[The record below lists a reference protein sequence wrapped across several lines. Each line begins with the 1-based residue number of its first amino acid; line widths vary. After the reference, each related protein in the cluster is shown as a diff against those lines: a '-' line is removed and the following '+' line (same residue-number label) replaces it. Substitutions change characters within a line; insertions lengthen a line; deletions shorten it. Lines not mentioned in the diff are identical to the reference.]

1 MKKSTSILKA
11 ETGAQA
17 GYAWLRSPRFAAA
30 VVFVIFALW
39 VVPKPRGRVIPV
51 DGVGRW
57 ADLNATPQRRVV
69 WRSADELSSV
79 LPMNIADASM
89 ITPRIADGGT
99 TLYFALRSGSGQADI
114 YRSRLVHGKW
124 QAGNPVAALNST
136 ADDVGAIPS
145 ADGRTLFLYS
155 NRAGGTGG
163 FDIYVS
169 EWRDEEWTVPVNAG
183 RPVNSSADE
192 YDPAISPDGQT
203 LYFASNR
210 VEQSSGSGE
219 SSGEWSG
226 TLRQRKSNTFDIY
239 AAVRNSIDSSWESVD
254 AVDTINRTDSN
265 EGAPFVS
272 SNGTF
277 LYFAS
282 DRPVRGGEN
291 QNLDLFR
298 SNITGAALTPPENL
312 GPGINTPDHET
323 EPALSPEGFTLVF
336 SAHRNGSERLL
347 LSRAEEVMVES
358 GWDTSNLR
366 SLSAFWPHGVLTT
379 LLVLMLV
386 AVLFATRERFV
397 QAAGATRFFAGS
409 VMIHVLLLFVL
420 AVWNLPKVIDV
431 ITSKTFDAEA
441 STQLFDDNQHQSHED
456 GRAAYEKLADLQSL
470 QNMPQPDVVR
480 LETEAFSVPE
490 RTDSPLPTI
499 PLDVARTMSP
509 RQLLFVPSNRAQP
522 QQRPAKSTLMPALP
536 RPTPVTALAV
546 PDLQKTS
553 VVPEP
558 VKRPGERPV
567 ATQIDMPRTI
577 LLVQPVRFDIENP
590 TAETVRPTASVNVA
604 PPAVRIGAEQQ
615 AAALPSNPLEMRVAP
630 IPDDPDV
637 LKLAEAIV
645 LAAAPV
651 EATDSVSDEPT
662 PLIEI
667 AKVNAR
673 APTPV
678 PFATSGQRSQRRE
691 PQPFVDQNAAISNIE
706 NRPADPAKM
715 PKVPPRETAP
725 SPVQDEFA
733 GIAELEPEE
742 VALPQN
748 DASESAESKDL
759 SDESLLLVIDRAAV
773 TGPAP
778 LTPQEMSGPSSRI
791 RERIV
796 VGALSVKRNN
806 APPAFHKLASQLDRP
821 FARASAVSLAADSV
835 GLRSMFT
842 LRQGDTRKQFIELFG
857 GTEESERAVNRGL
870 LWLVQHQNSD
880 GSWSLNRFHENCDG
894 KHPVCNGQGA
904 EVSNTAATGLALLPL
919 LAAGNTH
926 VDGEYAKVVAT
937 GLQWLIDHQKPD
949 GELLGPGDK
958 QKMYSQ
964 GIAAIALCEAF
975 GMTQHP
981 DFREPAQRSLQ
992 YIINAQNKTTG
1003 GWRYN
1008 PGEAGDTSVVG
1019 WQMMALKSGEMAGL
1033 DVPIETHAGIRRWLK
1048 SVEGNMPVGGQ
1059 FGYTNRTVS
1068 PAMSAEG
1075 LLCLQFLGTGRNE
1088 AAMRAGADYLLTQ
1101 LPDVK
1106 QGRTS
1111 YYWYYGTQVMYHMQG
1126 NYWQE
1131 WNTALR
1137 DMVVNTQIRDGHM
1150 AGTWNPVDNWEKRGG
1165 RLYSTSMKLLLL
1177 EIYYRHLPL
1186 YEQLDD

>member
-1 MKKSTSILKA
+1 LKKSTSIS
-11 ETGAQA
+11 ETDTSPQA
-17 GYAWLRSPRFAAA
+17 GYAWLRSPKFAVA
-30 VVFVIFALW
+30 VVFMIFAVW
-39 VVPKPRGRVIPV
+39 VAPKPRGRVIPV
-51 DGVGRW
+51 DGVGRR
-57 ADLNATPQRRVV
+57 ADLSVTPQRRVV
-69 WRSADELSSV
+69 WRPAEELSSV
-79 LPMNIADASM
+79 LPKNIADASL
-89 ITPRIADGGT
+89 ITPRMADGGT

-114 YRSRLVHGKW
+114 YRSRLVHGNW
-124 QAGNPVAALNST
+124 QTGKPVAALNSA

-183 RPVNSSADE
+183 RPVNSFADD
-192 YDPAISPDGQT
+192 YDPAISPDGRT

-210 VEQSSGSGE
+210 VKQTSGSRY
-219 SSGEWSG
+219 SSDEWSG
-226 TLRQRKSNTFDIY
+226 TLRQRKSNTFDMY
-239 AAVRNSIDSSWESVD
+239 AATRNAIDVSWESVN
-254 AVDTINRTDSN
+254 AVDSINRTDSN

-272 SNGTF
+272 SNGAF

-282 DRPVRGGEN
+282 DRPVRGGER

-298 SNITGAALTPPENL
+298 SNITGATLTPPENL
-312 GPGINTPDHET
+312 GPGINTRDHET

-366 SLSAFWPHGVLTT
+366 AVSAIWPQGVLIT
-379 LLVLMLV
+379 LLVLMLA
-386 AVLFATRERFV
+386 AVLFATRKRFV

-470 QNMPQPDVVR
+470 ENMPQPDVVR

-499 PLDVARTMSP
+499 PLDVARTMSS
-509 RQLLFVPSNRAQP
+509 RQLLFVPSNRP
-522 QQRPAKSTLMPALP
+522 QSRQRPATSTPMPALP

-546 PDLQKTS
+546 PDLEKTS
-553 VVPEP
+553 VVSEP

-577 LLVQPVRFDIENP
+577 LLVQPVRFDIQNP
-590 TAETVRPTASVNVA
+590 TAETVRSTASVNAA

-630 IPDDPDV
+630 IPDNPDV
-637 LKLAEAIV
+637 LKLAESIV
-645 LAAAPV
+645 LPAAPV
-651 EATDSVSDEPT
+651 EAADNVSEEAA

-667 AKVNAR
+667 ARVNAR

-678 PFATSGQRSQRRE
+678 PFATSGRRSQRRE
-691 PQPFVDQNAAISNIE
+691 PQPFVDQNAAMSNIE

-715 PKVPPRETAP
+715 PKVAPRETAP
-725 SPVQDEFA
+725 SAVRDALA
-733 GIAELEPEE
+733 GIAALETEDVELPMS
-742 VALPQN
+742 
-748 DASESAESKDL
+748 DAADSAESKDH
-759 SDESLLLVIDRAAV
+759 SDESLLLVIDRSAL
-773 TGPAP
+773 TGPTP
-778 LTPQEMSGPSSRI
+778 LTPQKMSGPSSRVK
-791 RERIV
+791 ERIV
-796 VGALSVKRNN
+796 VGAISLKRNN
-806 APPAFHKLASQLDRP
+806 APPAFHKRASQLDRP

-857 GTEESERAVNRGL
+857 GTEESEKAVNRGL

-880 GSWSLNRFHENCDG
+880 GSWSLNRFQENCDG

-926 VDGEYAKVVAT
+926 VDGEYANVVAT

-964 GIAAIALCEAF
+964 GIAAIAMCEAF

-992 YIINAQNKTTG
+992 YIVNAQNKTTG

-1033 DVPIETHAGIRRWLK
+1033 DVPTETHEGIRRWLK
-1048 SVEGNMPVGGQ
+1048 SVEGNRPVGGQ

-1075 LLCLQFLGTGRNE
+1075 LLCLQFLGTGRNDP
-1088 AAMRAGADYLLTQ
+1088 AMRAGADYLLTQ

-1106 QGRTS
+1106 QGKTS

-1126 NYWQE
+1126 NYWQD

-1137 DMVVNTQIRDGHM
+1137 DMVVNTQIKDGHM